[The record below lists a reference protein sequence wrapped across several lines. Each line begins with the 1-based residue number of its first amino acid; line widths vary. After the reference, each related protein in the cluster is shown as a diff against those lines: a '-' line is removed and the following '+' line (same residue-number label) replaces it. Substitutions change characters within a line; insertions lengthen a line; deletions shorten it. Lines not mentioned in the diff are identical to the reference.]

1 MDANVSQLKRV
12 SSSVLQIDWGEKVLM
27 QFAGV
32 QKKVASEVIGFDKD
46 KFILLRLP
54 VIPGL
59 NNYITPGSVVSIRY
73 MHSSR
78 IFYGFSASIAGAI
91 ASPFP
96 LLFINYPSTVEMLP
110 LRKHERMDC
119 LIKATLYHNAE
130 SYLAVILNL
139 SEGGCRLMLE
149 ALDNSIEQTVP
160 DMVQGAAAICQF
172 KLPGEQEEIIVNSV
186 IRGRFEINNR
196 ITFGLQFIDIDN
208 DFHKCISRY
217 INKFHEYTKDMHKVG
232 L

>member
-1 MDANVSQLKRV
+1 METNASQLKKV
-12 SSSVLQIDWGEKVLM
+12 SSSALQLEWGERVLM

-32 QKKVASEVIGFDKD
+32 PKKVTSEVVGLDKD

-54 VIPGL
+54 SMPGL
-59 NNYITPGSVVSIRY
+59 SNYITPGSMVSIRY

-78 IFYGFSASIAGAI
+78 IFYGFSASIAGVI

-96 LLFINYPSTVEMLP
+96 LLFLNYPTTVKMLP

-119 LIKATLYHNAE
+119 FIKATIYHNAE
-130 SYLAVILNL
+130 SYPTVILNL

-149 ALDNSIEQTVP
+149 VLDSAAAQSVP
-160 DMVQGAAAICQF
+160 DMVQGAEVICQY

-186 IRGRFEINNR
+186 IRGRFEVNNH
-196 ITFGLQFIDIDN
+196 ITFGLQFIDIDQ

-217 INKFHEYTKDMHKVG
+217 INKFYEYTKDIHKAG